1 MLKEGVI
8 WILSHKNLFPAYK
21 KINCD
26 LIFEPHPILV
36 RHMMWSTNAFNFK
49 LNNIKNFI
57 QKVHKREIFEKNKIA
72 KTCHAE
78 YLFLLPYGIS
88 Q

>member
-1 MLKEGVI
+1 MLKEGVV
-8 WILSHKNLFPAYK
+8 WILRHKNLFSAYK
-21 KINCD
+21 KFN
-26 LIFEPHPILV
+26 LWPNFETSPNTY

-49 LNNIKNFI
+49 LNNIKKFI

-78 YLFLLPYGIS
+78 YPFLLPYGIS